1 MTETLTDLFC
11 GAGGSSQGAAA
22 IPGLE
27 LVMAA
32 NHWPTAIA
40 THQTNFPTVDHDCAD
55 ISQVEPR
62 RYPRTSLLWV
72 SPECTKHS
80 GARGRRR
87 TAAQP
92 GLFGD
97 DAEHDPG
104 AERSRATMWDVTR
117 FAEHH
122 HYRAIVVENVVEVAQ
137 WVLWPAW
144 LHAMTCLGYAHRVV
158 FLNSM
163 HAPATVAPRAP
174 QSRDRIYIVFWKVG
188 QPVPDLDIR
197 PAAWCEPCGQQV
209 AAVQS
214 WKRPNRAP
222 WGRYRAQYLYRCP
235 HAACRHSVVEPYT
248 LPAASV
254 INWTSPG
261 RRIGDRAE
269 PLAAKTMARIRAGL
283 ARYATAPGLVV
294 PTEGRAGK
302 HAVPVGVPLRTQT
315 TRHETALL
323 VPAGGTWNDTAT
335 PTSAPFRARTTRETD
350 ALVVPY
356 YGTGV
361 AHPTDQPLP
370 ACSTRDRFGVAFIAE
385 LRGGGSVARPVDRP
399 LATVTA
405 SGNHHGLVQTADPAL
420 TAGPSRRPGET
431 PAVEDC
437 TFRMLDP
444 AEIQA
449 AMAFGPGYRVLGT
462 RRDQVRQLGNA
473 VTPPAAEWLLR
484 AVVASLDGTTGERR

>member
-1 MTETLTDLFC
+1 M
-11 GAGGSSQGAAA
+11 
-22 IPGLE
+22 
-27 LVMAA
+27 
-32 NHWPTAIA
+32 
-40 THQTNFPTVDHDCAD
+40 
-55 ISQVEPR
+55 
-62 RYPRTSLLWV
+62 

-80 GARGRRR
+80 GARGKRH
-87 TAAQP
+87 TASQP

-97 DAEHDPG
+97 EAERDPG
-104 AERSRATMWDVTR
+104 AERSRATMWDVAR

-122 HYRAIVVENVVEVAQ
+122 RYRAIVVENVVEVAR

-144 LHAMTCLGYAHRVV
+144 LHAMTCLGYRHRVV

-174 QSRDRIYIVFWKVG
+174 QSRDRIYIVFWRAG
-188 QPVPDLDIR
+188 QPSPDLDIR
-197 PAAWCEPCGQQV
+197 PAAWCERCGVEV

-214 WKRPNRAP
+214 WKRPDRAP

-235 HAACRHSVVEPYT
+235 HTSCRNSIVEPYT
-248 LPAASV
+248 QPAASV
-254 INWTSPG
+254 IDWQRPG

-269 PLAAKTMARIRAGL
+269 PLAEKTLARIRAGL
-283 ARYATAPGLVV
+283 TRYASAPGLVV
-294 PTEGRAGK
+294 PTEGRTNK
-302 HAVPVGVPLRTQT
+302 HAAPVGVPLRTQT

-323 VPAGGTWNDTAT
+323 VPAGGTWNDTAA

-361 AHPTDQPLP
+361 AHPTDQPFG

-385 LRGGGSVARPVDRP
+385 LRGGGSTARPVDQP

-405 SGNHHGLVQTADPAL
+405 SGNHHGLVEPADV
-420 TAGPSRRPGET
+420 AGS
-431 PAVEDC
+431 AVAVVEDC
-437 TFRMLDP
+437 TFRMLEP

-449 AMAFGPGYRVLGT
+449 AMAFGPGYRVLGS

-484 AVVASLDGTTGERR
+484 AVLASLHDPAGARR